1 MNGTRPYSILFYV
14 SALYDGVLGVG
25 FLLAAPELFE
35 RLGIPPLEHYG
46 YIHFAAALLIVFAL
60 MFVAIARAPVA
71 NRNLIPFG
79 MLLKVS
85 YCSVVFY
92 HWSTGGITDIW
103 KPFAFADLAFLALF
117 AWAYVGVGRMARAQ
131 GVSA

>member
-25 FLLAAPELFE
+25 FLLAAPDLFA

-60 MFVAIARAPVA
+60 MFWTIARPSFSAMRVVGAP
-71 NRNLIPFG
+71 
-79 MLLKVS
+79 
-85 YCSVVFY
+85 
-92 HWSTGGITDIW
+92 
-103 KPFAFADLAFLALF
+103 
-117 AWAYVGVGRMARAQ
+117 
-131 GVSA
+131 

>member
-14 SALYDGVLGVG
+14 SALYDGVLGLG
-25 FLLAAPELFE
+25 FLFAAPELFV

-46 YIHFAAALLIVFAL
+46 YIHFGAALLVVFAL
-60 MFVAIARAPVA
+60 MFLAIARAPIA

-117 AWAYVGVGRMARAQ
+117 VWAYSELGKLE
-131 GVSA
+131 

>member
-14 SALYDGVLGVG
+14 SALYDGVLGVA
-25 FLLAAPELFE
+25 FIVAAPELFA
-35 RLGIPPLEHYG
+35 RLSVPPLAHYG

-60 MFVAIARAPVA
+60 MFVAIARAPIA
-71 NRNLIPFG
+71 NRYLIPYG

-117 AWAYVGVGRMARAQ
+117 AWAYVGLGRMARAED
-131 GVSA
+131 VSV